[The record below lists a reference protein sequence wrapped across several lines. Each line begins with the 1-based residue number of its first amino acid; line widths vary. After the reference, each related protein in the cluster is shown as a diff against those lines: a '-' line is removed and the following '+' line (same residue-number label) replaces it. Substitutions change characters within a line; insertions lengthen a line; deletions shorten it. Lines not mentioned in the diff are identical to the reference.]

1 MSTAVVI
8 EIVIS
13 FILAATISLLVI
25 FLRKGKIGRTT
36 AILGCI
42 ISALIGV
49 SGILAASLYDKPSFS
64 VLGEEKMVIPVFSEY
79 VEPGASAHFRE
90 QDISDKISVKGSV
103 DTSVVGDYAVE
114 YDFTHSGHYY
124 YAVRNVKVVDTVS
137 PELSLSGDSEITV
150 SALDL
155 YSEPGFAANDNY
167 DGDLTASVKS
177 ERTKSEDDKYI
188 ITYTVSDSS
197 GNTVTAQRIINV
209 KDIIKP
215 KFSSNKG
222 SFINVVKGSEFNMPT
237 VTASDD
243 LDGDITSKISSSGSV
258 DTGATGVY
266 KLEYSVSDTAGNT
279 ATLSIQVNVYVP
291 DDPSLSRIYLT
302 FDDGPSSNVTPRIL
316 DILKDNNVKATFFV
330 NGYSDDKLPLIKRI
344 IDEGHTLGVHGT
356 SHDYK
361 SIYKSVEASVNNFNS
376 LKDKIYKQT
385 GYTTTVMRFPG
396 GSSNQVSKNYCKGVM
411 TESAYRLT
419 NQGWRYFDWNVD
431 SGDADGKMSRSY
443 ILNKVKNGL
452 KKGRANVVLMHDH
465 SSKSTTADALQEIID
480 YGNANG
486 YIFCPINES
495 TPDIHH
501 TIAN

>member
-1 MSTAVVI
+1 MTTAVII
-8 EIVIS
+8 EI
-13 FILAATISLLVI
+13 ILAVILTATILLLII
-25 FLRKGKIGRTT
+25 FLKNGKIGRTT

-42 ISALIGV
+42 ISALVGV

-79 VEPGASAHFRE
+79 VEPGASAYYRE
-90 QDISDKISVKGSV
+90 QDISDKIMVKGGV
-103 DTSVVGDYAVE
+103 DTSVIGDYKIE

-124 YAVRNVKVVDTVS
+124 YAVRNVKVVDEVL
-137 PELSLSGDSEITV
+137 PELTLSGDSEITV
-150 SALDL
+150 SSLDF
-155 YSEPGFAANDNY
+155 YSEPGFSATDNY

-177 ERTKSEDDKYI
+177 EQKKLENNKYV
-188 ITYTVSDSS
+188 ITYTVSDFS
-197 GNTVTAQRIINV
+197 GNKSTAQRVITV
-209 KDIIKP
+209 KDIVKP
-215 KFSSNKG
+215 KLSSNKTG
-222 SFINVVKGSEFNMPT
+222 VINVEKGTEFSLPT

-258 DTGATGVY
+258 DTGTTGVY
-266 KLEYSVSDTAGNT
+266 KLEYWVSDTAGNT

-302 FDDGPSSNVTPRIL
+302 FDDGPSSNVTPRVL
-316 DILKDNNVKATFFV
+316 DILRDNNVKATFFV

-344 IDEGHTLGVHGT
+344 IDEGHTLGVHGN

-361 SIYKSVEASVNNFNS
+361 SIYKSVDASVNNINS
-376 LKDKIYKQT
+376 LKEKIYNQT
-385 GYTTTVMRFPG
+385 GYTATVMRFPG
-396 GSSNQVSKNYCKGVM
+396 GSSNQVSRNYCKGVM
-411 TESAYRLT
+411 TQSVYRLT
-419 NQGWRYFDWNVD
+419 KQGWRYFDWNVD
-431 SGDADGKMSRSY
+431 SGDADGKMGRNY

-495 TPDIHH
+495 TPDVHH
-501 TIAN
+501 SIAN